1 MVIFMRNLLKKH
13 PIFFY
18 LIIAYG
24 ITWLGWIPSLIFSS
38 KQGYLLPTLDGFVNF
53 IQAGFTDTN
62 HIFIVL
68 SFQFAIYGP
77 LIGALIVIGLVRGK
91 PGIAELWGRITK
103 LRIGGRW
110 YLRAL
115 LLAFV
120 LAFVPLLLATTTR
133 LVNFNGSGLLA
144 LLPFV
149 PLLLIWQILTSGL
162 EEPGWRGFLLPEL
175 QARFGGEKYIWLLGL
190 AWAGWHYPFTI
201 YHTLASIVDMPVPT
215 MVISV
220 IFALAGNT
228 MSIIGMTYLYVWLN
242 NNTKSVF
249 LAILFH
255 TITNVANTVAFSAMG
270 EFNPLVT
277 IAVGLMPWAVIIV
290 MKKVLGK
297 DKFPGNI
304 VTS

>member
-1 MVIFMRNLLKKH
+1 MKKWFRGH
-13 PIFFY
+13 SVLTY
-18 LIIAYG
+18 LIVAYG

-53 IQAGFTDTN
+53 IQAGFTDTT

-120 LAFVPLLLATTTR
+120 LAFVPLLLVTTTR

-201 YHTLASIVDMPVPT
+201 YHTLAPMVDMPVPT

-270 EFNPLVT
+270 EFNPLVA
-277 IAVGLMPWAVIIV
+277 IGVGFMPWAVVIV
-290 MKKVLGK
+290 MQRVLGK
-297 DKFPGNI
+297 DKFPG
-304 VTS
+304 SLPS